1 MLDDGDE
8 TFFLLGMEAA
18 EADDMVEETEF
29 DESFL
34 SMTPRAAQPSVVVAD
49 RGVPWDVGD
58 VGDVGDADV
67 LRPKPIVYS
76 GAGAGARE
84 VEVIVPE
91 SRWIVS
97 SKISTQVS
105 FASGWENAVSVS
117 SPSADR
123 FVGVLVMKLKLLCS
137 PRAGLMDDW
146 QRVTASRKRWNSN
159 KSPSGS

>member
-1 MLDDGDE
+1 
-8 TFFLLGMEAA
+8 MEAA

-58 VGDVGDADV
+58 VGDADV
-67 LRPKPIVYS
+67 LRPKPIVYR

-84 VEVIVPE
+84 VEFIVAE

-97 SKISTQVS
+97 LKISTQVS
-105 FASGWENAVSVS
+105 FASGWKNAVSMS
-117 SPSADR
+117 SPSAGR
-123 FVGVLVMKLKLLCS
+123 FVGVSVMKLKLLCS
-137 PRAGLMDDW
+137 PRGGLMDDR
-146 QRVTASRKRWNSN
+146 QRVTASRKRCDSN

>member
-1 MLDDGDE
+1 
-8 TFFLLGMEAA
+8 MEAA

-49 RGVPWDVGD
+49 RGVPWGVGD

-84 VEVIVPE
+84 LEFIVAE
-91 SRWIVS
+91 SLDCFSKSQLRYRLLLVGKTLSRCRLRVLIVL
-97 SKISTQVS
+97 
-105 FASGWENAVSVS
+105 SVC
-117 SPSADR
+117 R
-123 FVGVLVMKLKLLCS
+123 L
-137 PRAGLMDDW
+137 
-146 QRVTASRKRWNSN
+146 
-159 KSPSGS
+159 